1 MDRQEQELKRF
12 LEAQTRFSFAD
23 VGTAYT
29 AKDFWT
35 WAFSNMEVPVLRG
48 VLIEYLVARHL
59 IAHNDAIVGDT
70 VRSLTT
76 ETPGPGDLT
85 KSIERFYRQQPH
97 GDVFDLQLTWGVT
110 LEIKSTASPNS
121 WRIKKTSRWNCIE
134 DKNLKQTVFPAHFY
148 VLAHMADDAVIKDGK
163 LDLGAVVFHVRTG
176 REMDALAG
184 THESVGFSTFV
195 GEGAG
200 VRSCSFDQLPD
211 VLLALQTQRLADI
224 RAKMLPDWQLE
235 PFKHSQDQVY
245 LPLAV
250 EQDGKVEA
258 CWYIE
263 FKYELG
269 GKKGRRVVPLKPIHS
284 CWLPGVIPDWRD
296 WEAAGFC
303 YVAQGEAIVEVGEPT
318 SVTAS

>member
-110 LEIKSTASPNS
+110 LEIKKHGVA
-121 WRIKKTSRWNCIE
+121 
-134 DKNLKQTVFPAHFY
+134 KQ
-148 VLAHMADDAVIKDGK
+148 
-163 LDLGAVVFHVRTG
+163 
-176 REMDALAG
+176 
-184 THESVGFSTFV
+184 
-195 GEGAG
+195 
-200 VRSCSFDQLPD
+200 
-211 VLLALQTQRLADI
+211 LAD
-224 RAKMLPDWQLE
+224 QENQSLE
-235 PFKHSQDQVY
+235 LYRGQKPQADRVSSTLLRPRPY
-245 LPLAV
+245 
-250 EQDGKVEA
+250 
-258 CWYIE
+258 
-263 FKYELG
+263 
-269 GKKGRRVVPLKPIHS
+269 GR
-284 CWLPGVIPDWRD
+284 
-296 WEAAGFC
+296 
-303 YVAQGEAIVEVGEPT
+303 
-318 SVTAS
+318 